1 MKRLVLNLSI
11 ILILGIFLNTS
22 FKVEAVASGKW
33 KVGYKVYPKG
43 KTYYS
48 TSSKES
54 FADAKAFHKCK
65 REGYKGAVS
74 TTDVVCLKFKITDPE
89 GNTKKLWKQSVS
101 KYTQNDTVK
110 VVTTEFN
117 TLNDGKNI
125 EYCNHGVEVT
135 AIETNKSK
143 FSNKSNCS
151 LINKSQYPN
160 LYSNI
165 LQHKLPYP
173 RNCSY
178 RPGLCKFKSSYFIET
193 KTLNKYLK
201 TQGIENSNLKIAE
214 NKDKKKI
221 KISEIEYCDYKS
233 KASSIE
239 INKSKFSNKPNCN
252 IVNKENYPVLYSELL
267 NKKISYPRNCNKA
280 ITNTGLIGLC
290 KFKSSYYISTK
301 ELNKSLQA
309 HGIDTL
315 NTNLA
320 SKKTNKKKREIE
332 YCNYSKFSS
341 IEINK
346 TKFHKKS
353 NCNVIDKV
361 ENPLLYSEIFSQ
373 IRPYPRNCASTDGFG
388 DRLCKFT
395 SSYYITSKALDK
407 SLAKYAVTNKTETK
421 AVTNKTETKLVTNKK
436 VILDQNSKQL
446 ELIFCK
452 YNNSLD
458 TWPQREFPQSVY
470 LNFKEEGCNK
480 YISPTGRE
488 SKFSKKKNLEISY
501 EDFLKKRKKFYGIC
515 YSKQS
520 KKISYKKNCH
530 KKESFV
536 RIIKKDGSF
545 ENINVTKIAKK
556 DTPAELKKTVE
567 VSKKETPKQD
577 KFVPKEID
585 EDNDPPIIKI
595 ASAITVNDASYEF
608 QGKVTDKA
616 KLVFVEIDGRATEV
630 KGGKFTVKGYSP
642 VDKEITIEAID
653 QWGNRSKPKIVKLTI
668 DIKDTNL
675 ASILEPLNPLQIK
688 TDTNN
693 DRVALIIGIEKY
705 DRSPDASFA
714 NLDAKYFYEYARKG
728 FGISKSN
735 IKLLVDEDANLIQSL
750 ATLNKWL
757 PGKVKSGQTDLVIF
771 FAGHGLASNNGEELY
786 LLSQDS
792 DPDLLSRTALSRTEL
807 FAEIINLNPKSVTMF
822 LDTCY
827 SGVSREEETLLASA
841 RPVRIIADEQDT
853 PNNFTIFS
861 ASQLDQISSGLSEA
875 KHGIFSYYLMK
886 GLEGKADINQDKKIT
901 NGELLA
907 YMDENVSE
915 KAAELGREQNPSLT
929 GDPDKVL
936 ISYR

>member
-1 MKRLVLNLSI
+1 MRLSLTHLLVVLGLSLVI
-11 ILILGIFLNTS
+11 NTS
-22 FKVEAVASGKW
+22 IYSITFAAGKW
-33 KVGYKVYPKG
+33 KVGYKVYPNG

-48 TSSKES
+48 TSSKEN

-65 REGYKGAVS
+65 REGYRGAVS
-74 TTDVVCLKFKITDPE
+74 TTDVVCLKFKIIDPK
-89 GNTKKLWKQSVS
+89 GKTQKLWKQSVS
-101 KYTQNDTVK
+101 QYNENDTIKAVSAK
-110 VVTTEFN
+110 SN
-117 TLNDGKNI
+117 NLNNGKNI

-135 AIETNKSK
+135 AIETTKSK

-178 RPGLCKFKSSYFIET
+178 RPGLCKFKSTYFIET
-193 KTLNKYLK
+193 KILNKYLITK
-201 TQGIENSNLKIAE
+201 GIGNSNVKIAE
-214 NKDKKKI
+214 IKDKKKI
-221 KISEIEYCDYKS
+221 KIREIEYCDYES

-252 IVNKENYPVLYSELL
+252 IVNKEKYPILYSELL
-267 NKKISYPRNCNKA
+267 KKKVSYPRNCNKE
-280 ITNTGLIGLC
+280 ITNTGLMGLC
-290 KFKSSYYISTK
+290 KFKSSYYISKK
-301 ELNKSLQA
+301 ELNKSLLA
-309 HGIDTL
+309 HGIDAL
-315 NTNLA
+315 N
-320 SKKTNKKKREIE
+320 
-332 YCNYSKFSS
+332 
-341 IEINK
+341 
-346 TKFHKKS
+346 
-353 NCNVIDKV
+353 
-361 ENPLLYSEIFSQ
+361 
-373 IRPYPRNCASTDGFG
+373 
-388 DRLCKFT
+388 
-395 SSYYITSKALDK
+395 
-407 SLAKYAVTNKTETK
+407 
-421 AVTNKTETKLVTNKK
+421 
-436 VILDQNSKQL
+436 
-446 ELIFCK
+446 
-452 YNNSLD
+452 
-458 TWPQREFPQSVY
+458 
-470 LNFKEEGCNK
+470 
-480 YISPTGRE
+480 
-488 SKFSKKKNLEISY
+488 
-501 EDFLKKRKKFYGIC
+501 
-515 YSKQS
+515 
-520 KKISYKKNCH
+520 
-530 KKESFV
+530 
-536 RIIKKDGSF
+536 
-545 ENINVTKIAKK
+545 TKIAKK
-556 DTPAELKKTVE
+556 NSPTKLKKTVE
-567 VSKKETPKQD
+567 VSKKESSNQE
-577 KFVPKEID
+577 KFLPKEID
-585 EDNDPPIIKI
+585 QDNDPPIIKI

-616 KLVFVEIDGRATEV
+616 KLVFVEIDGRAVEV

-688 TDTNN
+688 TNTNN

-735 IKLLVDEDANLIQSL
+735 IKLLIDEDANLIQSL
-750 ATLNKWL
+750 ATINKWL

-807 FAEIINLNPKSVTMF
+807 FAEIMSLNPKSVTLF

-841 RPVRIIADEQDT
+841 RPVRIVADEQDT
-853 PNNFTIFS
+853 PDNFTIFS

-886 GLEGKADINQDKKIT
+886 GLEGNADINQDKKIT

-907 YMDENVSE
+907 YMNENVSE

-929 GDPDKVL
+929 GDPEKVL